1 MKCLEKEIP
10 TTINVERFVTS
21 KFIFLEG
28 EHRSTNSRMSVS
40 LENLVRFQS
49 KNANLVGT
57 SNNDCLDA
65 KGGNDKMEGLEGN
78 DKLNGGDGKDL
89 LSGGNGND
97 ELTGGKGA
105 EKYDKVLMLNPGYL

>member
-1 MKCLEKEIP
+1 MLYILLGRP
-10 TTINVERFVTS
+10 
-21 KFIFLEG
+21 
-28 EHRSTNSRMSVS
+28 HRRHRPNSHMSVS

-49 KNANLVGT
+49 KNDNLVGT

-89 LSGGNGND
+89 QAAGMVTMN
-97 ELTGGKGA
+97 
-105 EKYDKVLMLNPGYL
+105 